1 VATVRE
7 VVRRTTRE
15 GPPAATQWSRRMMA
29 AATGLSA
36 ATIGRVWNKHGL
48 KPHLARTF
56 KLSND
61 S

>member
-1 VATVRE
+1 
-7 VVRRTTRE
+7 
-15 GPPAATQWSRRMMA
+15 MMA